1 MRKKLQILSALFFV
15 SVTLFAQT
23 DNNNL
28 FSKMRISTS
37 GNSVYY
43 YDQSSPKSTKS
54 KAFYIYVIKPNNEK
68 PYLMVRF
75 QYHGSSPIGVYAYE
89 LMTDKHNSFNVTP
102 PVDLIKKSGNNYD
115 EFGTYCD
122 LEVDRKFQG
131 FLREIIKAENPKLEY
146 RGTKDNLT
154 VKISESEVKAISNV
168 LSVYDSLNK

>member
-1 MRKKLQILSALFFV
+1 MKKKLQILGALLFF
-15 SVTLFAQT
+15 SMILFAQT

-43 YDQSSPKSTKS
+43 YDQSSPKSPKS

-102 PVDLIKKSGNNYD
+102 PIDMIKKSGNNYD

-122 LEVDRKFQG
+122 LEVGEKFLD
-131 FLREIIKAENPKLEY
+131 FLREITKAENPKLEY
-146 RGTKDNLT
+146 IGTKDNLT
-154 VKISESEVKAISNV
+154 VKISTSEVNAISNV
-168 LSVYDSLNK
+168 LSIYDSLNK